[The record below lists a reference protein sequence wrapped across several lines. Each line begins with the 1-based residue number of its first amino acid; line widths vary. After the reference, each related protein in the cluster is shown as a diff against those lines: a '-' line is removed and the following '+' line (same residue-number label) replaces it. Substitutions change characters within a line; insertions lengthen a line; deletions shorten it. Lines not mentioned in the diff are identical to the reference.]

1 MVNTTHATATTEEP
15 TVTAESTTQPEV
27 DTEHRAED
35 GNSVDSEPEP
45 EQLPLDLTFEILKNQ
60 RRRLVL
66 SRLKEVDGETT
77 IGELAEHI
85 AAIEND
91 CDVQA
96 LGAQQR
102 KRVYIGLY
110 QCHLPKMDDAGVINF
125 NQSRG
130 RVELKP
136 EAEPLYEYLV
146 DEADENADSEY
157 DTVDPRPYGAAT
169 IGIGALFGVTQFMGY
184 HLIASVLVFGFLAA
198 VLYLGRRDLPVE

>member
-1 MVNTTHATATTEEP
+1 MVNTTHATTTTEEP
-15 TVTAESTTQPEV
+15 TMTAESTTQPEI
-27 DTEHRAED
+27 
-35 GNSVDSEPEP
+35 EPEHEIDADDDDERETEP
-45 EQLPLDLTFEILKNQ
+45 DPLPLDLTFEILKNQ

-66 SRLKEVDGETT
+66 SHLRSVDGEST

-110 QCHLPKMDDAGVINF
+110 QCHLPKMDDAGVIDF

-130 RVELKP
+130 RVELEP
-136 EAEPLYEYLV
+136 EAGPLYEYLV
-146 DEADENADSEY
+146 DEDDEDEGSESES
-157 DTVDPRPYGAAT
+157 VDPRPYGAAT
-169 IGIGALFGVTQFMGY
+169 VGVGALFGVAQFMGH
-184 HLIASVLVFGFLAA
+184 HLLASALMFGFLTA
-198 VLYLGRRDLPVE
+198 VLYLGRRSLTSE

>member
-1 MVNTTHATATTEEP
+1 MANTTHATATTEERKM
-15 TVTAESTTQPEV
+15 TAESTTQPGVE
-27 DTEHRAED
+27 TENGVGAGDDVEA
-35 GNSVDSEPEP
+35 DSEPEP
-45 EQLPLDLTFEILKNQ
+45 LPLDLTFEILKNQ

-66 SRLKEVDGETT
+66 SHLKTVDGEST

-110 QCHLPKMDDAGVINF
+110 QCHLPKMDDAGVIDF

-130 RVELKP
+130 RVEIEP
-136 EAEPLYEYLV
+136 ESEPLYEYLV
-146 DEADENADSEY
+146 DEGDDTDEPEH

-169 IGIGALFGVTQFMGY
+169 VGIGALFGITQFMGY
-184 HLIASVLVFGFLAA
+184 HLFPSALVCGFLAA
-198 VLYLGRRDLPVE
+198 VV

>member
-1 MVNTTHATATTEEP
+1 MTIDTTAGDTIGTDRETEADAPEEP
-15 TVTAESTTQPEV
+15 RE
-27 DTEHRAED
+27 
-35 GNSVDSEPEP
+35 
-45 EQLPLDLTFEILKNQ
+45 LPLDLTFEILKNQ

-66 SRLKEVDGETT
+66 DHLRSVDGETT

-110 QCHLPKMDDAGVINF
+110 QCHLPKMDDAGVVDF

-130 RVELKP
+130 RVELRR
-136 EAEPLYEYLV
+136 EAEQLFEYLSD
-146 DEADENADSEY
+146 DEEEEDETTEETDAGSADP
-157 DTVDPRPYGAAT
+157 VPYAAAT
-169 IGIGALFGVTQFMGY
+169 VGIGALFGLSQFLGY
-184 HLIASVLVFGFLAA
+184 YLLASGLVFAFL
-198 VLYLGRRDLPVE
+198 VTTLYLGRRGLFDR